1 MKIMTQNR
9 DTILEQPRQ
18 MWVSPNYEGTEDYAI
33 CSNVKRVPTL
43 GVYQTESRAMEILK
57 DIFESQRRG
66 LVNFYM
72 PLEQEVGH
80 ERNK

>member
-18 MWVSPNYEGTEDYAI
+18 MWVCSDYEGTGDSAI

-43 GVYQTESRAMEILK
+43 GAYQTERRAMEVLK

-66 LVNFYM
+66 LVNYYM
-72 PLEQEVGH
+72 PKE
-80 ERNK
+80 